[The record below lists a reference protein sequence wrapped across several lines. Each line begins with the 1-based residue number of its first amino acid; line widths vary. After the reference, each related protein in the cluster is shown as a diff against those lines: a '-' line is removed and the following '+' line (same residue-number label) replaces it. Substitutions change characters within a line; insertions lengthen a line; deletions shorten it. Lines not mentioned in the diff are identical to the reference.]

1 VSAVLHQPLH
11 SCVQAQNHLPQAD
24 PVHRLRANA
33 LDGHLKYLEQILSYT
48 STYMNDVEA
57 KGESALE
64 DKTGIPNNINKL
76 HGENYASKCNIITVK

>member
-1 VSAVLHQPLH
+1 
-11 SCVQAQNHLPQAD
+11 
-24 PVHRLRANA
+24 
-33 LDGHLKYLEQILSYT
+33 
-48 STYMNDVEA
+48 MNDVEA